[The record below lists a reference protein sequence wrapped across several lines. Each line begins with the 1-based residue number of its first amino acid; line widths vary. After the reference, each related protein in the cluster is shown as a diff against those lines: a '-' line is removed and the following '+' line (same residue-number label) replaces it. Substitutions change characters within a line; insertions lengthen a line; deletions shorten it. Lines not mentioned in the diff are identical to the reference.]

1 MKKILIID
9 DEKDFCQLF
18 KSYFQKQDFQVK
30 SASLLTTGL
39 VALNEYNP
47 EVLLLDNNLPDGYGI
62 KQIQK
67 IKREH
72 PSLIL
77 IMISALN
84 NIKEE
89 ALANGVDYF
98 LLKPFSFKTVSK
110 LLNSTAGQNFIL

>member
-9 DEKDFCQLF
+9 DEKDFCLLF
-18 KSYFQKQDFQVK
+18 KSYFQKKDFQVK

-47 EVLLLDNNLPDGYGI
+47 EVLLLDNNLPDGYGV

-67 IKREH
+67 IKKEH
-72 PSLIL
+72 PSLVL

-84 NIKEE
+84 NIREE

-98 LLKPFSFKTVSK
+98 LLKPFSFKTVSQ
-110 LLNSTAGQNFIL
+110 LLNSSSGQNFIL